1 MSAKVNPSNSKIVD
15 VSFLCYMEEQK
26 NKSSKLL
33 LHKTKLLMN
42 ILSQKFPG
50 NISIFCSTFLGFI
63 NVSSKLE
70 IILHYD
76 KIILVHSKMMNQTEQ
91 VTSSQNVS
99 FLLFSSPDP
108 PVLGSDELN
117 IYNFP
122 WDNSSANI

>member
-1 MSAKVNPSNSKIVD
+1 MFLSYVIWKSK
-15 VSFLCYMEEQK
+15 K

-76 KIILVHSKMMNQTEQ
+76 KIL
-91 VTSSQNVS
+91 S
-99 FLLFSSPDP
+99 F
-108 PVLGSDELN
+108 
-117 IYNFP
+117 
-122 WDNSSANI
+122 